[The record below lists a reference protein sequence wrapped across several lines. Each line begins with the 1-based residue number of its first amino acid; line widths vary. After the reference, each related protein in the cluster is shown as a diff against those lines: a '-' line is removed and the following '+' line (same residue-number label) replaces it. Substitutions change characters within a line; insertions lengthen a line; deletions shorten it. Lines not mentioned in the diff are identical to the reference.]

1 MALDI
6 EKITEANEKLEEKFI
21 QDRGEW
27 KDKIK
32 DLISKSKTYNEL
44 AECQVFM
51 LSYRQILLDKISEF
65 KSTVYKRNAAWDKY
79 WKESYRNYSLN
90 YDIKL
95 TNGEKN
101 AFIKADLAPLKI
113 QISLIESH
121 IDYYDQCIRTLD
133 NMAFAIRNRIQLEDK
148 M

>member
-1 MALDI
+1 MALDV
-6 EKITEANEKLEEKFI
+6 EKITEANKNLEAQLVK
-21 QDRGEW
+21 DRDEW
-27 KDKIK
+27 KTKIK
-32 DLISKSKTYNEL
+32 ELISQSKNYNEL
-44 AECQVFM
+44 AECQVMM

-65 KSTVYKRNAAWDKY
+65 KSTVYKRKAAWDKY

-95 TNGEKN
+95 SNSEKN
-101 AFIKADLAPLKI
+101 AFIRADLGPLKT
-113 QISLIESH
+113 QISLVESH

-133 NMAFAIRNRIQLEDK
+133 NMAFAIRNRIHLEDS

>member
-1 MALDI
+1 MAKMGQI
-6 EKITEANEKLEEKFI
+6 IEANERLEERLI
-21 QDRGEW
+21 QDRTEW

-32 DLISKSKTYNEL
+32 TLIVQSKDYHEL

-51 LSYRQILLDKISEF
+51 LSYRQILLDKVSEF
-65 KSTVYKRNAAWDKY
+65 KSIVFKRKGTWDKY
-79 WKESYRNYSLN
+79 YKEAYRGYTID

-95 TNGEKN
+95 ANGEK
-101 AFIKADLAPLKI
+101 AQFIKADLAPLKF
-113 QISLIESH
+113 QIELIESH

-133 NMAFAIRNRIQLEDK
+133 NMAFAIRNRIHLEDN

>member
-1 MALDI
+1 MAI
-6 EKITEANEKLEEKFI
+6 NTEKITEANERLEEQLVK
-21 QDRGEW
+21 DRDEW
-27 KDKIK
+27 KNKIK
-32 DLISKSKTYNEL
+32 DLIAQSKNYNQL
-44 AECQVFM
+44 AECQVMM

-79 WKESYRNYSLN
+79 WKEAYRDYSLN

-101 AFIKADLAPLKI
+101 AFIKADLAPLKT

-133 NMAFAIRNRIQLEDK
+133 NMAFAIRNRIQLEDS

>member
-6 EKITEANEKLEEKFI
+6 DKITEANQKLEEKFI
-21 QDRGEW
+21 QDRSEW

-32 DLISKSKTYNEL
+32 DLIFRSKTYNEL
-44 AECQVFM
+44 AECQVMM

-79 WKESYRNYSLN
+79 WKEAYRNYSLN

-101 AFIKADLAPLKI
+101 AFIKADLAPLKT

-133 NMAFAIRNRIQLEDK
+133 NMAFAIRNRIQLEDN